1 MTQRNLGT
9 NHAPD
14 LPASAALTG
23 LNTATIRADRAET
36 IRTVARAATI
46 LLLALIIGAVLA
58 MAQITI
64 AALPDLI
71 AQSAAR
77 NAW

>member
-1 MTQRNLGT
+1 MTR
-9 NHAPD
+9 AIP
-14 LPASAALTG
+14 PALKHSAALTG
-23 LNTATIRADRAET
+23 LNTATIRADRAKT
-36 IRTVARAATI
+36 IRTVARAAVI
-46 LLLALIIGAVLA
+46 MLLALIIGAGLA

-64 AALPDLI
+64 AALPDII